1 MIGETRKH
9 NVDGAEVKSRHNHI
23 DEPREHGMFAV
34 SVAVSLTEHNY
45 VTRDTIMIHDADGW
59 HDDDGAHDWTDLT
72 GIASRVNGIMI
83 VTPVAVR
90 GVTLDEHGRTVL
102 ADDAA
107 EVDVLGVDVVNR

>member
-1 MIGETRKH
+1 MIDETGEHT
-9 NVDGAEVKSRHNHI
+9 VDVAAIEARHDPI

-34 SVAVSLTEHNY
+34 SVAVADHGC
-45 VTRDTIMIHDADGW
+45 VTRDTIMVHDAAGW
-59 HDDDGAHDWTDLT
+59 HDDDGVHDWVGLT
-72 GIASRVNGIMI
+72 KVASRVNGILI
-83 VTPVAVR
+83 VTPVAAL